1 MDRNDLTEEQYDKLL
16 MAIGRIV
23 KEFGPKHTT
32 MDIVASR
39 LSMSKRT
46 LYEIFGSKDEMMIC
60 VMHHIHDKMARD
72 MEQIVKG
79 TENVMEA
86 MVKVISYYKEL
97 MSDLNANFFRDMDNR
112 YRRLREEYD
121 HSDRNEL
128 LYLTQAVRLG
138 VQQGVFRKEV
148 NYQVMLRLLRVQ
160 MESLKRME
168 ELFPPEIT
176 IMDAYNTIISSFLR
190 TIATPEGMKVI
201 ERLADNYPIL

>member
-1 MDRNDLTEEQYDKLL
+1 